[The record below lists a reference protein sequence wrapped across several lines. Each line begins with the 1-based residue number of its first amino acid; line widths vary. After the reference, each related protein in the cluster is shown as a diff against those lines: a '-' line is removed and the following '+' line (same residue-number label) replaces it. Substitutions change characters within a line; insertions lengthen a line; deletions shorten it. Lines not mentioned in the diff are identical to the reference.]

1 MKISKGLPDCKVK
14 ANPEKPTALCFIGY
28 FLDYEWIW
36 MMNPEKLW
44 EYNHHAIILKSWN
57 TIVRGARKSRK
68 LNVPSIE
75 NLANCERVLLVKSY
89 LNAKNQMKSSIII
102 WNCLNINIKQ
112 EITQKA

>member
-1 MKISKGLPDCKVK
+1 MNMNDESWKIMGIQSPC
-14 ANPEKPTALCFIGY
+14 NNTQ
-28 FLDYEWIW
+28 
-36 MMNPEKLW
+36 
-44 EYNHHAIILKSWN
+44 SWN

-89 LNAKNQMKSSIII
+89 LNAKNQMKSSIIN